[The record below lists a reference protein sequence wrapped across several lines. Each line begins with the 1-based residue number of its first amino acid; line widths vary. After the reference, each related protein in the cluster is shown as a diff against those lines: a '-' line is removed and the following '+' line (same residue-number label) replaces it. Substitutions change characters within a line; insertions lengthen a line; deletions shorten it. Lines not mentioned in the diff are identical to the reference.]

1 MIIGEKVN
9 KTNYEDEYTCTLKLG
24 EIYALKQ
31 YLDEMTYQPTEL
43 NDEMVEYLAS
53 VDDSL
58 TSFCESIGLIEKC
71 GFLME

>member
-9 KTNYEDEYTCTLKLG
+9 KTNYEDEYTCTL
-24 EIYALKQ
+24 YALKQ